1 MESRAA
7 GAPSAQCYAG
17 TGGRGQPE
25 PGPLPGRSL
34 ASRTGLFGEC
44 SRPATWKVARQP
56 GAGQGSADAR
66 RQVWGTTSVDS
77 LLCLAA
83 GRSLSVS
90 GRIVT
95 VGTSGSASGRLES
108 LVLDRRRRPIL
119 DDTGGI

>member
-66 RQVWGTTSVDS
+66 RQVWGDFGFNAGDLQAIDRDNAAR
-77 LLCLAA
+77 LLPRA
-83 GRSLSVS
+83 GRS
-90 GRIVT
+90 
-95 VGTSGSASGRLES
+95 A
-108 LVLDRRRRPIL
+108 
-119 DDTGGI
+119 